1 MRLFLFI
8 LFSAFVVGCDSP
20 EVTHTW
26 STLYGDSGRKAT
38 VKASGRS
45 ADPDCEVVM
54 SEYCQQIDGFGYT
67 LTSREA
73 NMLAHMPL
81 EEQHR
86 LIYALHG
93 VDGAAG
99 DIIQLAIKASG
110 YERYMEGAIDKETA
124 ARSIH
129 SSVAADSLSFV
140 PYLRNVLD
148 FTGDKLIWA
157 MPMRPSADE
166 SVYRSDGEAM
176 SLYKDYQ
183 YLFLRNMLD
192 AGVKIDMTS
201 PQSDLDLSRRP
212 LVDELSAGR
221 FISGYLG
228 PAMDDINVNVCL
240 GSVSSVSYDID
251 AILDDDKVRGYV
263 SSVAFCDTVNCKWIA
278 DKCYGYGI
286 GKIIAVQD
294 RTAEKGS
301 FKTWERI
308 RRMIRDGATGY
319 VFSGLCDT
327 TDIPSTLVVVDPD
340 GNVDYN
346 SDYFLF
352 RQMSRNI
359 SPGALRIR
367 TRGRFSDL
375 LAFMNRDNSVVIV
388 AVNRS
393 ENLKPLVININ
404 DYSLNPVLP
413 PESINTFVIKG
424 DNGFVK

>member
-1 MRLFLFI
+1 MYER
-8 LFSAFVVGCDSP
+8 
-20 EVTHTW
+20 
-26 STLYGDSGRKAT
+26 SG
-38 VKASGRS
+38 
-45 ADPDCEVVM
+45 DPDCEVVM

-73 NMLAHMPL
+73 NMLAHMPE

-93 VDGAAG
+93 AEGAGG
-99 DIIQLAIKASG
+99 DIIQLAVKADG
-110 YERYMEGAIDKETA
+110 YERYMEGAIDRETV
-124 ARSIH
+124 ARSIY
-129 SSVAADSLSFV
+129 SAVAGDSLSFV

-148 FTGDKLIWA
+148 FTGDKIMWT
-157 MPMRPSADE
+157 MPVRPTSGMGVSHVDK
-166 SVYRSDGEAM
+166 EAM
-176 SLYKDYQ
+176 SLYADYM

-192 AGVKIDMTS
+192 AGVRIDMTS
-201 PQSDLDLSRRP
+201 PQSDLDLSRHP
-212 LVDELSAGR
+212 LVDERSTAR
-221 FISGYLG
+221 FISRYLG
-228 PAMDDINVNVCL
+228 PAMDDIDVSVCL
-240 GSVSSVSYDID
+240 GSVSSVSYDVD
-251 AILDDDKVRGYV
+251 AVLSDDKAREYI
-263 SSVAFCDTVNCKWIA
+263 SSVSFCDTVNCKWIT

-286 GKIIAVQD
+286 SRIIAVQD

-301 FKTWERI
+301 FKTWDRI

-352 RQMSRNI
+352 KQISRNI
-359 SPGALRIR
+359 ATGAMRIR

-375 LAFMNRDNSVVIV
+375 LAFMNPDNSVVIV

-393 ENLKPLVININ
+393 NNPKTLVINVN
-404 DYSLNPVLP
+404 DYSLKPTLP
-413 PESINTFVIKG
+413 AESVNTFVIRG
-424 DNGFVK
+424 DNGFL

>member
-8 LFSAFVVGCDSP
+8 LLSALVAGCDSP

-26 STLYGDSGRKAT
+26 STLYGDSGRKAA
-38 VKASGRS
+38 VRVSERS
-45 ADPDCEVVM
+45 SDPDCEVVM

-73 NMLAHMPL
+73 NMLAHMPI
-81 EEQHR
+81 EDQHR

-93 VDGAAG
+93 EGGAG
-99 DIIQLAIKASG
+99 GEIIQLAVKASG
-110 YERYMEGAIDKETA
+110 YERYMEGDIDSKTA
-124 ARSIH
+124 ARSIY
-129 SSVAADSLSFV
+129 SSVANDSLSFV

-148 FTGDKLIWA
+148 FTGDKLIWT
-157 MPMRPSADE
+157 MPMRPSSDMV
-166 SVYRSDGEAM
+166 VYRGDRESM
-176 SLYKDYQ
+176 SLYADYL

-192 AGVKIDMTS
+192 AGVRVDMTS
-201 PQSDLDLSRRP
+201 PQSDLDLMRQP
-212 LVDELSAGR
+212 LVDERSVTR
-221 FISGYLG
+221 FVSRYLG
-228 PAMDDINVNVCL
+228 PAMKDIDVRVCL

-251 AILDDDKVRGYV
+251 EILSDDDARRYI
-263 SSVAFCDTVNCKWIA
+263 SSVSFCDTVNCRWIA

-301 FKTWERI
+301 FKTWDRI

-327 TDIPSTLVVVDPD
+327 TDIPSTLVVIDPD
-340 GNVDYN
+340 GRVDYN

-352 RQMSRNI
+352 RQLSRNVT
-359 SPGALRIR
+359 SGALRIR

-393 ENLKPLVININ
+393 KSPKPLVVNVN
-404 DYSLNPVLP
+404 DYSLRPTLP
-413 PESINTFVIKG
+413 AESVSTFVIKG
-424 DNGFVK
+424 DNGFIK